1 MITINKVA
9 SILDFNTIE
18 NYIKNIDI
26 VNLNNIMSPK
36 LSQSKLY
43 LKILNI
49 LYLIK
54 NKNVPITTNI
64 TKRILQST
72 YIFNDQN
79 SIGV

>member
-36 LSQSKLY
+36 LS
-43 LKILNI
+43 
-49 LYLIK
+49 
-54 NKNVPITTNI
+54 
-64 TKRILQST
+64 
-72 YIFNDQN
+72 
-79 SIGV
+79 